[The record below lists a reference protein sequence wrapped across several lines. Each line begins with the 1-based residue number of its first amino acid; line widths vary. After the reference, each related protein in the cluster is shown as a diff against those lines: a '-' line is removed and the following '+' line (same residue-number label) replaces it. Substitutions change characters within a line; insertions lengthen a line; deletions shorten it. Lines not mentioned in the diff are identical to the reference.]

1 MLLALA
7 IAAVT
12 LVVVATVVLPLMKG
26 ARAAP
31 ERAAF
36 DRAVY
41 RDQLKEL
48 ERDRARGLIDGDE
61 AAAARLEIE
70 RRLLAADAPAA
81 AAVRSAGSPVL
92 AVALALLLPATAAGI
107 YLALGAPAVPDEPYA
122 VRGPERALAAAQ
134 GQHRDVAGAIAALE
148 QELNAHPD
156 DAEKWLLL
164 ARSAATLG
172 QWQKRGRSSPKNTA
186 ATQNHH
192 HPAYQ
197 KALALTKNRPDIA
210 SAYGEMLVFAADGI
224 VTPRAQEAFT
234 AALARAPKDMAAR
247 YYLALAAAQ
256 AGNAQA
262 AIDAWQ
268 KLAADIADPE
278 LRDRLRARITETA
291 DGAGIT
297 PPKLAAAATPAGP
310 SAEDE
315 ARAAQMTPEQRQQM
329 IRGMVDGLAAKLKA
343 NPEDLDGWMR
353 LARAYTVLGERGKA
367 ADAYEQAARL
377 KPEDMGI
384 PLAEADTL
392 ITDHSPQVPLPER
405 AVALWQ
411 RVDAQDPKQPQAL
424 WYLGLAAAQQRRLAA
439 ASGYWERLLP
449 LLPEGSDQH
458 KMVAAAIAALQG
470 KQ

>member
-12 LVVVATVVLPLMKG
+12 LVVVATVVLPLMKS

-61 AAAARLEIE
+61 AQAAQLEIE
-70 RRLLAADAPAA
+70 RRLLAAAAPEPASM
-81 AAVRSAGSPVL
+81 RSAGSPVL
-92 AVALALLLPATAAGI
+92 AVALALLLPAAAAGL
-107 YLALGAPAVPDEPYA
+107 YLALGAPTVPDEPYA
-122 VRGPERALAAAQ
+122 ARGPERALAAAQ
-134 GQHRDVAGAIAALE
+134 GQHRDVTGAMAALE
-148 QELNAHPD
+148 QDLQAHPD

-164 ARSAATLG
+164 ARSAATVG
-172 QWQKRGRSSPKNTA
+172 QWQKSAN
-186 ATQNHH
+186 
-192 HPAYQ
+192 AYQ
-197 KALALTKNRPDIA
+197 KALALTKNRPDVA

-247 YYLALAAAQ
+247 YYLALAEAQ
-256 AGNAQA
+256 AGNAQT

-268 KLAADIADPE
+268 KLAGDVADPE
-278 LRDRLRARITETA
+278 LRNRLRERIAETA
-291 DGAGIT
+291 SNAGIAA
-297 PPKLAAAATPAGP
+297 PNLAAPAGP
-310 SAEDE
+310 SAADE
-315 ARAAQMTPEQRQQM
+315 ARAAQMTPEQREQM
-329 IRGMVDGLAAKLKA
+329 IRGMVDGLAAKLKD

-353 LARAYTVLGERGKA
+353 LARAYTVLGERDKA

-377 KPEDMGI
+377 KPDDMAI
-384 PLAEADTL
+384 PLAAADAL
-392 ITDHSPQVPLPER
+392 VVDHSPQVPLPER
-405 AVALWQ
+405 AVALWR
-411 RVDAQDPKQPQAL
+411 RVNAADSKQPQAL
-424 WYLGLAAAQQRRLAA
+424 WYLGLAAAQQRRLAE
-439 ASGYWERLLP
+439 ASGYWQRLLP
-449 LLPEGSDQH
+449 LLPEDSDQH

>member
-70 RRLLAADAPAA
+70 RRLLAADRPPAA
-81 AAVRSAGSPVL
+81 AVPSAGSPVL
-92 AVALALLLPATAAGI
+92 AVALALLLPAAAAGI
-107 YLALGAPAVPDEPYA
+107 YLALGAPNVPDEPYA
-122 VRGPERALAAAQ
+122 ARGPERALASAQ
-134 GQHRDVAGAIAALE
+134 GQHRDIAGAMAALE
-148 QELNAHPD
+148 KELAAHPD

-164 ARSAATLG
+164 GRSAATQG
-172 QWQKRGRSSPKNTA
+172 QWQKSA
-186 ATQNHH
+186 D
-192 HPAYQ
+192 AYQ
-197 KALALTKNRPDIA
+197 KALVLTKNRPDVA

-247 YYLALAAAQ
+247 YYLALAEAQ

-268 KLAADIADPE
+268 KLAVDISDPE

-291 DGAGIT
+291 DSAGIT

-343 NPEDLDGWMR
+343 DPEDLDGWLR
-353 LARAYTVLGERGKA
+353 LARAYTVLGERDKA

-377 KPEDMGI
+377 KPEDMAI
-384 PLAEADTL
+384 PLAEADAL
-392 ITDHSPQVPLPER
+392 ITDRSPQVPLPER

-424 WYLGLAAAQQRRLAA
+424 WYLGLAAAQQRHLAE
-439 ASGYWERLLP
+439 ASGYWQRLLP

-458 KMVAAAIAALQG
+458 KMVAAALAALQG

>member
-172 QWQKRGRSSPKNTA
+172 QWQKRARAPPNE
-186 ATQNHH
+186 
-192 HPAYQ
+192 
-197 KALALTKNRPDIA
+197 LALPQKRPDIA

>member
-1 MLLALA
+1 
-7 IAAVT
+7 
-12 LVVVATVVLPLMKG
+12 
-26 ARAAP
+26 
-31 ERAAF
+31 
-36 DRAVY
+36 
-41 RDQLKEL
+41 
-48 ERDRARGLIDGDE
+48 
-61 AAAARLEIE
+61 
-70 RRLLAADAPAA
+70 
-81 AAVRSAGSPVL
+81 
-92 AVALALLLPATAAGI
+92 
-107 YLALGAPAVPDEPYA
+107 
-122 VRGPERALAAAQ
+122 
-134 GQHRDVAGAIAALE
+134 
-148 QELNAHPD
+148 
-156 DAEKWLLL
+156 
-164 ARSAATLG
+164 
-172 QWQKRGRSSPKNTA
+172 
-186 ATQNHH
+186 
-192 HPAYQ
+192 
-197 KALALTKNRPDIA
+197 
-210 SAYGEMLVFAADGI
+210 MLVFAADGI

-424 WYLGLAAAQQRRLAA
+424 WYLGLAAAQQRRLPAA
-439 ASGYWERLLP
+439 NGYRERMLP

>member
-164 ARSAATLG
+164 ARTPATLG
-172 QWQKRGRSSPKNTA
+172 QGQKSAS
-186 ATQNHH
+186 
-192 HPAYQ
+192 AYQ

>member
-12 LVVVATVVLPLMKG
+12 LVVVATLVLPLMKG

-61 AAAARLEIE
+61 AQAAQLEIE
-70 RRLLAADAPAA
+70 RRLLAADAPAV

-122 VRGPERALAAAQ
+122 ARGPERALAATQ
-134 GQHRDVAGAIAALE
+134 GQHGNVAGAMAALE
-148 QELNAHPD
+148 QDLQAHPD

-164 ARSAATLG
+164 ARSAAALG
-172 QWQKRGRSSPKNTA
+172 QWQKSAN
-186 ATQNHH
+186 
-192 HPAYQ
+192 AYQ
-197 KALALTKNRPDIA
+197 KALVLTKNRPDVA

-247 YYLALAAAQ
+247 YYLALGEAQ
-256 AGNAQA
+256 AGNAQV

-268 KLAADIADPE
+268 KLAADVADPE
-278 LRDRLRARITETA
+278 LRNRLRERVAETA
-291 DGAGIT
+291 NSAGIAA
-297 PPKLAAAATPAGP
+297 PALAAPAGP
-310 SAEDE
+310 SAEDQ
-315 ARAAQMTPEQRQQM
+315 ARAEQMTPEQRQQM

-353 LARAYTVLGERGKA
+353 LARAYTVLGEHDKA

-384 PLAEADTL
+384 PLAEADAL
-392 ITDHSPQVPLPER
+392 VTDHSPKVPLPER

-411 RVDAQDPKQPQAL
+411 RVDARDPKQPQAL
-424 WYLGLAAAQQRRLAA
+424 WYLGLAAAQQRRLTE
-439 ASGYWERLLP
+439 ASGYWQRLLP
-449 LLPEGSDQH
+449 LLPEDSDQH

>member
-26 ARAAP
+26 TRAAP

-48 ERDRARGLIDGDE
+48 ERDRARGLIDGEE
-61 AAAARLEIE
+61 AAVARLEIE
-70 RRLLAADAPAA
+70 RRLLSADAPPAA
-81 AAVRSAGSPVL
+81 ALRSAGSPVL
-92 AVALALLLPATAAGI
+92 AVMLALLLPAAAAGL
-107 YLALGAPAVPDEPYA
+107 YLALGAPTVPDEPYA
-122 VRGPERALAAAQ
+122 ARGPERALAAAQ
-134 GQHRDVAGAIAALE
+134 GPHGDVAGAMAALE
-148 QELNAHPD
+148 QELEAHPD
-156 DAEKWLLL
+156 DAERWLLL

-172 QWQKRGRSSPKNTA
+172 QWQKSAS
-186 ATQNHH
+186 
-192 HPAYQ
+192 AYQ
-197 KALALTKNRPDIA
+197 KALVLTKNRPDVA
-210 SAYGEMLVFAADGI
+210 SAYGEMLVFAAEGI

-247 YYLALAAAQ
+247 YYLALAEAQ

-262 AIDAWQ
+262 AIDGWQ
-268 KLAADIADPE
+268 KLAADVAEPE
-278 LRDRLRARITETA
+278 LRGRLRARIAETA
-291 DGAGIT
+291 NSAGVAA
-297 PPKLAAAATPAGP
+297 PNLAAPTGP
-310 SAEDE
+310 SAEDQ
-315 ARAAQMTPEQRQQM
+315 ARAEQMTPEQRRQM

-353 LARAYTVLGERGKA
+353 LARAYTVLDERDKA

-377 KPEDMGI
+377 KPDDTGI
-384 PLAEADTL
+384 ALAEADAL
-392 ITDHSPQVPLPER
+392 IADHSPQVPLPER

-411 RVDAQDPKQPQAL
+411 RVDARDPKQPQAL
-424 WYLGLAAAQQRRLAA
+424 WYLGLAAAQQRRLAE
-439 ASGYWERLLP
+439 ASGYWQRLLP
-449 LLPEGSDQH
+449 LLPADSDQH
-458 KMVAAAIAALQG
+458 KMVAGAIAALEG

>member
-81 AAVRSAGSPVL
+81 AALPSAGSPML
-92 AVALALLLPATAAGI
+92 AVALALLLPAAAAGI
-107 YLALGAPAVPDEPYA
+107 YLALGAPTVPDAPYA
-122 VRGPERALAAAQ
+122 ARGPERALAASQ
-134 GQHRDVAGAIAALE
+134 GQHRDVAGAMAALE
-148 QELNAHPD
+148 KELAAHPD

-164 ARSAATLG
+164 ARSAATQG
-172 QWQKRGRSSPKNTA
+172 QWQKSAN
-186 ATQNHH
+186 
-192 HPAYQ
+192 AYQ
-197 KALALTKNRPDIA
+197 KALALTKNRPDVA

-247 YYLALAAAQ
+247 YYLALAEAQ

-268 KLAADIADPE
+268 KLAADVADPE
-278 LRDRLRARITETA
+278 LRQRLRARITETA
-291 DGAGIT
+291 TGAGIT
-297 PPKLAAAATPAGP
+297 PPDLAAAATPGP

-329 IRGMVDGLAAKLKA
+329 IRGMVDGLAAKLTD
-343 NPEDLDGWMR
+343 NPEDLDGWLR
-353 LARAYTVLGERGKA
+353 LARAYTVLGERDKA

-384 PLAEADTL
+384 PLAEAEVL
-392 ITDHSPQVPLPER
+392 IVDHEPQVPLPAR

-411 RVDAQDPKQPQAL
+411 RVDARDPKQPQAL
-424 WYLGLAAAQQRRLAA
+424 WYLGLAAAQQRRLTEAG
-439 ASGYWERLLP
+439 GYWERLLP
-449 LLPEGSDQH
+449 LLPDGSDQH

>member
-12 LVVVATVVLPLMKG
+12 LVIVATVVLPLMQG

-70 RRLLAADAPAA
+70 RRLLAADTPAP
-81 AAVRSAGSPVL
+81 AAVRSAGSPML
-92 AVALALLLPATAAGI
+92 AVALALLLPAAAAGI
-107 YLALGAPAVPDEPYA
+107 YLALGAPTVPDEPYA
-122 VRGPERALAAAQ
+122 ARGPERALAASQ
-134 GQHRDVAGAIAALE
+134 GQHRDVAGAMAALE
-148 QELNAHPD
+148 QELQAHPD

-172 QWQKRGRSSPKNTA
+172 QWQKSAN
-186 ATQNHH
+186 
-192 HPAYQ
+192 AYQ
-197 KALALTKNRPDIA
+197 KALVLTKNRPDVA

-234 AALARAPKDMAAR
+234 AALARAPKDLAAR
-247 YYLALAAAQ
+247 YYLALAEAQ

-268 KLAADIADPE
+268 KLAVDVSDPE

-291 DGAGIT
+291 DSAGIT

-329 IRGMVDGLAAKLKA
+329 IRGMVDGLAAKLKD
-343 NPEDLDGWMR
+343 NPEDLDGWLR
-353 LARAYTVLGERGKA
+353 LARAYTVLGERDKA

-384 PLAEADTL
+384 PLAEADAL

-411 RVDAQDPKQPQAL
+411 RVDARDPKQPQAL
-424 WYLGLAAAQQRRLAA
+424 WYLGLAAAQQRRLAD
-439 ASGYWERLLP
+439 ASGYWQRLLP

-458 KMVAAAIAALQG
+458 KMVAAALAALQG